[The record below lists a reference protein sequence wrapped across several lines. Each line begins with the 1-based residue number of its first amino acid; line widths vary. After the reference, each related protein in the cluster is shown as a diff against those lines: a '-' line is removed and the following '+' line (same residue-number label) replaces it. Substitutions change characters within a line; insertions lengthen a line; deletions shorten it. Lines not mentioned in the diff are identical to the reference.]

1 MPCIFILVMEKI
13 VKILL
18 IEDDKLDQIQVK
30 RVLDQKGFLYQ
41 LKIAVNV
48 EDALHFLENENHI
61 EFGGDPDIILLD
73 IDLPRIN
80 GLEFLAEL
88 RKKKKWDAIKV
99 FILSNSDREKEKMTE
114 VGVSGYII
122 KPLKL
127 NNPSRDTIS
136 FLIDLMNIYE

>member
-1 MPCIFILVMEKI
+1 MMVMEKI

-30 RVLDQKGFLYQ
+30 RVLDQKGILYQ
-41 LKIAVNV
+41 LKIAGNA
-48 EDALHFLENENHI
+48 EDAFYFLENENHI
-61 EFGGDPDIILLD
+61 EFDGDPDIILLD
-73 IDLPRIN
+73 IDLPRTN
-80 GLEFLAEL
+80 GLEFISEF
-88 RKKKKWDAIKV
+88 RKKRKWDGIKV
-99 FILSNSDREKEKMTE
+99 FILSNSEQEKEKMTE
-114 VGVSGYII
+114 IGVSGYIT